1 MRTMSIGTQ
10 DISENVISLNAP
22 KGVHSYIA
30 TSTVI
35 IVSEMYIE
43 ATKKKK
49 ARKKEGGKEHK
60 DPLLT
65 QKVEKNIKN
74 PIDLGGGVIGCRG
87 FNSCCAATKQA
98 T

>member
-49 ARKKEGGKEHK
+49 SEEKGRWQGTQRSSVNPEGGKEHK
-60 DPLLT
+60 KPH
-65 QKVEKNIKN
+65 
-74 PIDLGGGVIGCRG
+74 
-87 FNSCCAATKQA
+87 
-98 T
+98 